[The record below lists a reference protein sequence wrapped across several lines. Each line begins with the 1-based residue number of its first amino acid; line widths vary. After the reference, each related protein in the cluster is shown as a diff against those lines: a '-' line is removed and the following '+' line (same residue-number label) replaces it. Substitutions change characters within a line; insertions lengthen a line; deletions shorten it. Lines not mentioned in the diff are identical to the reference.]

1 LRCPHCEYDL
11 RLLTEMRCPE
21 CGRAFTW
28 DTVRQAARARRDSA
42 LFEFHW
48 RRRPVMSLLKTTWL
62 ALLPWRLWRHVPRDK
77 KPRIGPLLALCA
89 ILPIATM
96 LICLIVSIALHA
108 VVSPA
113 SLPSDW
119 IRRGVIGIMW
129 NAWSESIQFGAWLL
143 FVVCVFLAAAIATAL
158 PPTRAHFIRVAAY
171 AWVTMQLWVS
181 GAYIVYCALLIG
193 IIMLA
198 GIASA
203 RHIVAVYSLLASGV
217 VDVVV
222 LIALVVGL
230 QHQMTRR
237 QALGAVFGGLALMV
251 GVGILTWNVLAA
263 NLGEGAAAA
272 FLWYSEYFYPAIT
285 RLVLLLGRLLQ
296 GGW

>member
-1 LRCPHCEYDL
+1 
-11 RLLTEMRCPE
+11 MR
-21 CGRAFTW
+21 
-28 DTVRQAARARRDSA
+28 
-42 LFEFHW
+42 
-48 RRRPVMSLLKTTWL
+48 
-62 ALLPWRLWRHVPRDK
+62 
-77 KPRIGPLLALCA
+77 
-89 ILPIATM
+89 
-96 LICLIVSIALHA
+96 
-108 VVSPA
+108 
-113 SLPSDW
+113 
-119 IRRGVIGIMW
+119 
-129 NAWSESIQFGAWLL
+129 
-143 FVVCVFLAAAIATAL
+143 
-158 PPTRAHFIRVAAY
+158 
-171 AWVTMQLWVS
+171 LWVS